1 MEEKL
6 HFTTEKKIRLDEFL
20 RNVLP
25 QSKPL
30 KDFEISNSKIRRL
43 IVAGAVS
50 VNGRVVT
57 RPAFELRGKSEVCAA
72 LDIEK
77 FFFEKRPDDVAF
89 EVTET
94 SVLYEDD
101 NLIFIDKP
109 AFFPVEQTIT
119 GNRANLH
126 DALVDYLWKKNA
138 SLRNPPYVGI
148 MHRLDR
154 TTSGV
159 IVFTKTRS
167 VNTAVSELFQS
178 HNLIKEYLAVVE
190 DNGKL
195 KEGDSFS
202 VEMFMGRITGK
213 SQQGKW
219 GELPENRG
227 GQYSRTDFKVLRR
240 LTIERHPCLLLEC
253 NLHTGRTHQIRVH
266 LASRALPIFGDEL
279 YGGTQ
284 AKRLYL
290 HASHLAFVL
299 NQKQY
304 DVSSPFDGLPCI
316 SCLQ

>member
-6 HFTTEKKIRLDEFL
+6 HFTTEQKIRLDEFL
-20 RNVLP
+20 RKVLP
-25 QSKPL
+25 ECKQL
-30 KDFEISNSKIRRL
+30 KGQELSNSKIRRL

-50 VNGRVVT
+50 VNGRSVA
-57 RPAFELRGKSEVCAA
+57 RPAFELRGKSEVSVA
-72 LDIEK
+72 LDVEK
-77 FFFEKRPDDVAF
+77 FFFEKQPDDVKF

-94 SVLYEDD
+94 SVLYEDE

-126 DALVDYLWKKNA
+126 DAVVDYLWKKNP

-167 VNTAVSELFQS
+167 VNNAVSELFQS
-178 HNLIKEYLAVVE
+178 HNLTKEYLAVVE
-190 DNGKL
+190 DKGKL

-219 GELPENRG
+219 GQLPESRG
-227 GQYSRTDFKVLRR
+227 GQFSRTDFRVLRT
-240 LTIERHPCLLLEC
+240 LTIEKRSCLLIQC
-253 NLHTGRTHQIRVH
+253 SLHTGRTHQIRVH
-266 LASRALPIFGDEL
+266 LSSQGLPILGDEL
-279 YGGTQ
+279 YGGKA

-290 HASHLAFVL
+290 HASHLVFTL
-299 NQKQY
+299 NGVNY
-304 DVSSPFDGLPCI
+304 DVSSVLNGLPRP
-316 SCLQ
+316 SGSQ